1 MLFSVIVPTYNRGDR
16 IKQTIESVLTQS
28 YSDFEVII
36 VDDGST
42 DNTESIIKSLTDNR
56 IKYYKIENSER
67 GAARNIGFQISS
79 GDYVNFFDSDDLALN
94 KHLKVAANFI
104 KRYHKPPLFH
114 LNFGYIDDNKRKTQA
129 VHVEN
134 INTAIFKGNCLSCN
148 GVFIRRD
155 VAERNPFNEDR
166 KISGSEDYLLWLR
179 LASQYKFAS
188 NNEITSYI
196 VNHDGRSQFQINYK
210 KIKSRK
216 LKMLEY
222 ALADPFIS
230 KMEKKKIQKIETNTY
245 SYISL
250 YAALAKEKSDA
261 LSFFKMAFKNDSK
274 ILFSKRGLAIIKRLF

>member
-134 INTAIFKGNCLSCN
+134 INTAIDSVNT
-148 GVFIRRD
+148 
-155 VAERNPFNEDR
+155 
-166 KISGSEDYLLWLR
+166 
-179 LASQYKFAS
+179 
-188 NNEITSYI
+188 IT
-196 VNHDGRSQFQINYK
+196 
-210 KIKSRK
+210 
-216 LKMLEY
+216 
-222 ALADPFIS
+222 
-230 KMEKKKIQKIETNTY
+230 
-245 SYISL
+245 
-250 YAALAKEKSDA
+250 
-261 LSFFKMAFKNDSK
+261 
-274 ILFSKRGLAIIKRLF
+274 